1 MSRGSRTSR
10 GVAVAAFALLATVA
24 CAPSSNGDDESAAP
38 ADSNYPER
46 TIEVIVPY
54 PAGGGSDVLARALVD
69 AINADGG
76 LGQDVQIVNRAGGG
90 GVVGTSDVLAAEA
103 DGYTIGFG
111 PEGPI
116 TLQPAVQDVPYD
128 ATSLT
133 PLLQVTEGSSILA
146 VPGDSPYQTLD
157 DLVAGATAAPGTVTL
172 GEGPLSYSVPVT
184 LFEQDSGATFNRIDF
199 EGDAASTTALL
210 GGNVDATMTQIAA
223 VLPQVASG
231 GIRVLGVVGEERS
244 EFLPDVPTFIEEGYD
259 VNWSTV
265 YSVFGP
271 ADLPDDVNQKL
282 IDAFSDAAE
291 SDSFREIA
299 ETAGLPIAVEDADS
313 LAEYLTERSA
323 RAKELAEANG
333 GL

>member
-1 MSRGSRTSR
+1 M
-10 GVAVAAFALLATVA
+10 AVAAFALLATVA
-24 CAPSSNGDDESAAP
+24 CAPSSNEDEQAAAP

-69 AINADGG
+69 AINADGE
-76 LGQDVQIVNRAGGG
+76 LGQEVQIVNRAGGG

-128 ATSLT
+128 TTTLT
-133 PLLQVTEGSSILA
+133 PLLQITEGSSILA
-146 VPGDSPYQTLD
+146 VPGDSPYQSLQ
-157 DLVAGATAAPGTVTL
+157 DLVAAAEAAPGQVSL

-184 LFEQDSGATFNRIDF
+184 LLEEESGVEFNRIDF

-223 VLPQVASG
+223 VLPQVESG
-231 GIRVLGVVGEERS
+231 GVRVLGVVGEERS
-244 EFLPDVPTFIEEGYD
+244 EFLPDVPTFIEEGFD

-271 ADLPDDVNQKL
+271 EGLPEDVGQKV
-282 IDAFSDAAE
+282 IDAFSNAAE
-291 SDSFREIA
+291 SESFREIA
-299 ETAGLPIAVEDADS
+299 RTAGLPIAVEDAES
-313 LAEYLTERSA
+313 LAEYLADRSA